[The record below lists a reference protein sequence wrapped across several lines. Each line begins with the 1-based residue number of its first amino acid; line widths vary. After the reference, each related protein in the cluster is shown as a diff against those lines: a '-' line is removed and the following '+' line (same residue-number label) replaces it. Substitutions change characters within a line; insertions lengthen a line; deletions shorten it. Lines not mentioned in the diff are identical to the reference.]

1 MSVMRRIP
9 KRSAGLRRKPSRTGL
24 WAEVD
29 PGFYVG
35 NDRGRFLGSVTTASD
50 GYSAFGAT
58 SEFIGRFDALDLAKA
73 AVVAANPVEPLLAS
87 RTADPAFP

>member
-9 KRSAGLRRKPSRTGL
+9 KRTTITRRRTTASGL

-35 NDRGRFLGSVTTASD
+35 NDRGRFLGSVTTGAD

-58 SEFIGRFDALDLAKA
+58 SEFIGCFAALDLAKA
-73 AVVAANPVEPLLAS
+73 AVVAASPVEPLLAS